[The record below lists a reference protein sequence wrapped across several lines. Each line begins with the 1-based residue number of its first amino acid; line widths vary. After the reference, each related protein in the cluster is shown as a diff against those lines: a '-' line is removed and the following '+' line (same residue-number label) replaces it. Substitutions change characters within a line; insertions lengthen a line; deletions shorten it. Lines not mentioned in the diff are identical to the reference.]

1 MRSRRPSMSCRLVN
15 LDEATGR
22 ILRPSWAGEVAA
34 RSRKS
39 REATDFAQTGWL
51 LRRFFRSD
59 LDPPP
64 RLALYGRSAIFVDVL
79 GAPPGQEGRSLAL
92 SSGGMRRARWF

>member
-1 MRSRRPSMSCRLVN
+1 MPSISMCERCFRRTSMRSRRPSMSCRLVN

-64 RLALYGRSAIFVDVL
+64 RLALYGRSAI
-79 GAPPGQEGRSLAL
+79 RSEEDTPELQ
-92 SSGGMRRARWF
+92 SQ